1 LPNIQN
7 ALHPIGL
14 LPIYHKEKDFNKKY
28 CCFIKMDFFDIQKEK
43 IITYNLQHEKIYFNT
58 QKYYNYIKYRDVLI
72 NKINILNDRIQEII
86 NYENQYRN
94 KIILYVDESKQLSHL
109 NSMVQELSEDL
120 EYIDS
125 KLADLEIDEN
135 VYQKY
140 IENLKILSQI

>member
-1 LPNIQN
+1 
-7 ALHPIGL
+7 
-14 LPIYHKEKDFNKKY
+14 
-28 CCFIKMDFFDIQKEK
+28 MDFFDIQKEK